1 MRDADQPDAPAT
13 PRSGGG
19 APADSEVGAVPDL
32 TIVILCRNEEGA
44 IAHCVG
50 EARGFLDRNA
60 IAGEVLVV
68 DNGSGDRSAERA
80 REAGARVVE
89 EPRAG
94 YGNAINAGI
103 AAARGEW
110 AILGDG
116 DGEHDLDA
124 LEPYWERLREGS
136 DFVFGNRFA
145 GGERHGGGGFLWR
158 HLGNA
163 VLSRVGRTLYG
174 SPVRDFNCGLRG
186 FRTASARGLE
196 LRCPGMEAASEMIV
210 KAARRGARI
219 AEAPTRQRPAL
230 DPARASHLRVWRD
243 GWRHLRLLLM
253 LSPRW
258 LYFYPGCLLL
268 LAGALALLAPIA
280 NPVEEG
286 GRLGSYTMLFGAAF
300 LVCGVQLIV
309 FALLAGAF
317 CERIGLPDR
326 RGAWL
331 LRAGRAL
338 EGGFAWGFALAALGT
353 AGSVWSL
360 FVWGQTGGPDIELRM
375 RVAIPSIALLICGV
389 QLMFAGFF
397 LALLVTQ
404 GAMTQSAAAQGAATA
419 GAATGGEAAGGA
431 PRTPDGA

>member
-1 MRDADQPDAPAT
+1 MRDADQPDAPAA

-19 APADSEVGAVPDL
+19 APAASSEAGAAPDL

-50 EARGFLDRNA
+50 EAREFLDRNA

-116 DGEHDLDA
+116 DGEHDLGA

-145 GGERHGGGGFLWR
+145 GDGPGGSGLLWR
-158 HLGNA
+158 YLGNA
-163 VLSRVGRTLYG
+163 VLSRVGRVLYG

-280 NPVEEG
+280 NPVEQG
-286 GRLGSYTMLFGAAF
+286 GRFGSYTMLFGAAL
-300 LVCGVQLIV
+300 LVCGVQLVV

-331 LRAGRAL
+331 LRAGDAL
-338 EGGFAWGFALAALGT
+338 EGGLASGFALAALGA

-375 RVAIPSIALLICGV
+375 RVAIPSITLLICGV

-404 GAMTQSAAAQGAATA
+404 GAMTQAAASR
-419 GAATGGEAAGGA
+419 GA
-431 PRTPDGA
+431 PRPPDGA

>member
-1 MRDADQPDAPAT
+1 MRDADQPDAPA
-13 PRSGGG
+13 
-19 APADSEVGAVPDL
+19 APAHAAAPPPAPGPPPEL

-44 IAHCVG
+44 IASCVD

-68 DNGSGDRSAERA
+68 DNGSSDRSAERA
-80 REAGARVVE
+80 REAGARVVA

-94 YGNAINAGI
+94 YGNAVAAGV

-116 DGEHDLDA
+116 DGEHDLGA
-124 LEPYWERLREGS
+124 LEPYWERLRGGS

-158 HLGNA
+158 YLGNA
-163 VLSRVGRTLYG
+163 VLSRVGRVLYG

-186 FRTASARGLE
+186 FRTASARSLE

-230 DPARASHLRVWRD
+230 DPDRASHLRVWRD

-280 NPVEEG
+280 NPVEAG
-286 GRLGSYTMLFGAAF
+286 GPLGSYTMLFGAAF
-300 LVCGVQLIV
+300 LVCGVQLAV
-309 FALLAGAF
+309 FSLLAGVF

-331 LRAGRAL
+331 LRGGRVL
-338 EGGFAWGFALAALGT
+338 EGGLAAGFALAALGA

-360 FVWGQTGGPDIELRM
+360 FVWGQTGGDGIELRM

-404 GAMTQSAAAQGAATA
+404 GALGGDA
-419 GAATGGEAAGGA
+419 GRG
-431 PRTPDGA
+431 PDGR